1 MLSLDHN
8 QLTVPPASLRQL
20 SRSRDLYLSD
30 NRLTALPEFISELS
44 QLRLLTARNN
54 NLSTLPKSLLQLRSL
69 EQLYL
74 HGNSGLGLPTE
85 ILGAGLEAVVSLRAR
100 PARPNDILTY
110 YFENQHA
117 ARPLNEVKLILVGRG
132 QAGKSPGP
140 AAVR

>member
-1 MLSLDHN
+1 MFE
-8 QLTVPPASLRQL
+8 
-20 SRSRDLYLSD
+20 RSRDLYLSD

-85 ILGAGLEAVVSLRAR
+85 ILGAGLDSGSEPTCTACA
-100 PARPNDILTY
+100 T
-110 YFENQHA
+110 
-117 ARPLNEVKLILVGRG
+117 K
-132 QAGKSPGP
+132 
-140 AAVR
+140 